1 MDPTG
6 TDRINVYTLDDL
18 KKENMIHVDWYP
30 NYQRDIKK
38 HGLRPQS
45 PAQLKVIVKPLLK
58 FAQLGWIERWNG
70 APPEVIHPIF
80 CIPKP
85 TPKEEL
91 ADPNKGQR
99 WRVLVDGQMGN
110 KLMVPASGP
119 MSTVENVLNHL
130 QNAARESLRQIRANE
145 A

>member
-1 MDPTG
+1 MDPNWECSIWSPLAPSTG
-6 TDRINVYTLDDL
+6 DGPCICR
-18 KKENMIHVDWYP
+18 
-30 NYQRDIKK
+30 
-38 HGLRPQS
+38 
-45 PAQLKVIVKPLLK
+45 
-58 FAQLGWIERWNG
+58 WIERWNG

-91 ADPNKGQR
+91 ADPNKDQR
-99 WRVLVDGQMGN
+99 WRVLVDGQMRN